1 VAINVRIR
9 QEARVVVNETI
20 ARAWI
25 EMVAAHQGTMNVLV
39 DGTVLVYEDG
49 TEPPAQPEA

>member
-1 VAINVRIR
+1 VAINVHIR
-9 QEARVVVNETI
+9 SDARVVVNETI

-25 EMVAAHQGTMNVLV
+25 EMVAAHTGTLNVRV

-49 TEPPAQPEA
+49 TEPPVQPET